1 MANLYNK
8 SFNIK
13 NRIKN
18 AKDIYNVFDNLEK
31 QGYVIGYETDERKN
45 KVARILS
52 IKDNVHVTVVY
63 EDNREDTTGFKQ
75 FVKCIYY

>member
-1 MANLYNK
+1 MANLYGK

-18 AKDIYNVFDNLEK
+18 AKDIYNVFNNLEK
-31 QGYVIGYETDERKN
+31 EGYVIGYETDERKN

-52 IKDNVHVTVVY
+52 IKDNIHITVVY
-63 EDNREDTTGFKQ
+63 DDERNDDTGFKQ

>member
-1 MANLYNK
+1 MVNLYDK

-18 AKDIYNVFDNLEK
+18 AKNIYNVFNNLEK
-31 QGYVIGYETDERKN
+31 EGYTIGYETDERGN

-63 EDNREDTTGFKQ
+63 DERNDDTGFKQ